1 MKAVLAVVAAT
12 LTLTG
17 CSSLTGPDSQ
27 EAARRAAIA
36 KRSLESATKVP
47 EVSKKLSAN

>member
-1 MKAVLAVVAAT
+1 MKAVFAVFAAA

-17 CSSLTGPDSQ
+17 CSSLTGPDDQ
-27 EAARRAAIA
+27 EAARRAAVA
-36 KRSLESATKVP
+36 RRSLESATKVP